1 MAGVI
6 TTILLK
12 VEDVS
17 VILFFSLILEVP
29 LNEVKQGKEVRG
41 INIRKEEMNLSL
53 FENDYLPE
61 NPNLNA

>member
-29 LNEVKQGKEVRG
+29 LNEVKQEKEVRG
-41 INIRKEEMNLSL
+41 INIRKEEVNLSL

>member
-41 INIRKEEMNLSL
+41 INIRKEEVNLSL

>member
-29 LNEVKQGKEVRG
+29 LNEVKQEKEVRG